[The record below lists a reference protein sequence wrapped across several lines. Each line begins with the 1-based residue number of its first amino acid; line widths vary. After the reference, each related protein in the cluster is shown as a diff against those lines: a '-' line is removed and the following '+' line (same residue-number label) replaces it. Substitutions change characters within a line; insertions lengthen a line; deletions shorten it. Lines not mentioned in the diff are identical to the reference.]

1 LGLFLFIIIGFFAGL
16 IARAIM
22 PGRQH
27 MGLLLTTILGMVGSI
42 VGGIIGSI
50 LSPSRRAFDLQP
62 AGIILSIVGA
72 FIVLGIYLAATK
84 RHHRAVV

>member
-1 LGLFLFIIIGFFAGL
+1 MGLILFIIIGFLAGL

-27 MGLLLTTILGMVGSI
+27 LGLLATTLLGMVGSI
-42 VGGIIGSI
+42 VGGIIGAMF
-50 LSPSRRAFDLQP
+50 SPSRRVFDLQP

-72 FIVLGIYLAATK
+72 LVVLMIYSAATR
-84 RHHRAVV
+84 RHRTVA